1 MSGEVQ
7 DFGIRDTDAV
17 TREKHSALDNTP
29 LQTSR
34 HNADQAQLVTSAV
47 GRVCCHGNTQ
57 PDSAALRPAD
67 DTVSIM
73 LRPVRTVRRLQS
85 KRGSTCLV
93 ITVHREQYTYRHSAP
108 NHHAGQRKSQHQ
120 CRSTTPHLHWL
131 RPKHSPILDSLHYPN
146 RQKVLSHKANITRR
160 SFPTHSPPAAV
171 TSLVLKLPGTIG
183 YRLGW

>member
-7 DFGIRDTDAV
+7 DFGTRDTDAV

-34 HNADQAQLVTSAV
+34 HNPDQAQLVTSAV

-57 PDSAALRPAD
+57 PDNAALRPAD

-73 LRPVRTVRRLQS
+73 LRPVRIVRRLQS

-93 ITVHREQYTYRHSAP
+93 ITVHREQYTYRHRPQTTTQAKGKAYMNAVPPPHTSIGCARNTRQSWIACTIP
-108 NHHAGQRKSQHQ
+108 TGRKYSLTKQ
-120 CRSTTPHLHWL
+120 TPHGAAFQPIHHQ
-131 RPKHSPILDSLHYPN
+131 RP
-146 RQKVLSHKANITRR
+146 
-160 SFPTHSPPAAV
+160 
-171 TSLVLKLPGTIG
+171 
-183 YRLGW
+183 